1 MKKVFA
7 SVLVLAL
14 VLLCLPAMAAQEE
27 VNVYNWED
35 YISEEAI
42 EMFERETGIKVNY
55 MRFDLCETMY
65 VQVRADPS
73 SFDVIFPSD
82 YMLERLINEDLLE
95 EIDFANVP
103 NAQYTLD
110 WLKSPDYDP
119 EMKYSVPYMWGTVGI
134 LYNTTMVSTEIDS
147 WTDLW
152 DPIYTDNVFMLDSVR
167 DSIGVTLKMLGYS
180 MNTGDADALAE
191 AKQAL
196 IDQKLSGIVKAYQ
209 VDETKDKMAAGEG
222 ALGVVWSGDAL
233 YAMELND
240 KLAYAV
246 PQEGSNVWIDP
257 AVIPASAKNKENAE
271 KLINFLCRPDI
282 AQMNCEYIWYS
293 SPNAGAI
300 ELMGEDYTENLTI
313 NPTQEI
319 IDRCEFFHDIPEN
332 FLTVYNALWSQ
343 VKNAK

>member
-209 VDETKDKMAAGEG
+209 VDETKDKMIAGEA
-222 ALGVVWSGDAL
+222 ALAVMWSGDAA
-233 YAMELND
+233 YAQSYNSD
-240 KLAYAV
+240 LAYVV
-246 PQEGSNVWIDP
+246 PKEGSNVWVD
-257 AVIPASAKNKENAE
+257 AMCIPKGAENKTNAE
-271 KLINFLCRPDI
+271 IFIDFMCRPDI
-282 AQMNCEYIWYS
+282 ALMNFEEIYYS
-293 SPNAGAI
+293 TPNSEVVAMLDEETLA
-300 ELMGEDYTENLTI
+300 DTTI
-313 NPTQEI
+313 FPSDETVAS
-319 IDRCEFFHDIPEN
+319 CEFFHDI
-332 FLTVYNALWSQ
+332 SRD
-343 VKNAK
+343 VKKYETIWTAVKSTR